1 MKLKVELVTAI
12 LFLMICSGC
21 SSCKS
26 TPRITYPL
34 GTEIK
39 NYTLF
44 KQNSYWVYQLEGGS
58 TIDSV
63 HLFQQDYGVASPG
76 QLDYNYENFV
86 TQSRSSYLNE
96 IVVQSGIAASPAFYD
111 SDFLKFAYAGTLGT
125 DIVAYF
131 SRKSKGYKFAL
142 FPAIETE
149 YKDSL
154 ASITL
159 GSVTYNNV
167 KVFQVTSAIPSDVR
181 LPKVIYLAPNIGIVR
196 KELFNGQIWNLVRRQ
211 VTQ

>member
-1 MKLKVELVTAI
+1 MKLQGQLLVA
-12 LFLMICSGC
+12 LFFMTICSGC

-26 TPRITYPL
+26 KARITYPL

-44 KQNSYWVYQLEGGS
+44 KQNSYWIYQLEGTS

-86 TQSRSSYLNE
+86 TQSRSSYLND

-111 SDFLKFAYAGTLGT
+111 SDFLKFAYAGSLGT

-131 SRKSKGYKFAL
+131 SRKSK
-142 FPAIETE
+142 
-149 YKDSL
+149 
-154 ASITL
+154 
-159 GSVTYNNV
+159 
-167 KVFQVTSAIPSDVR
+167 
-181 LPKVIYLAPNIGIVR
+181 
-196 KELFNGQIWNLVRRQ
+196 
-211 VTQ
+211 